1 MIPFFLFEDHSM
13 VPDFKK
19 IRVRKI
25 PPGIGLATLI
35 CGA

>member
-1 MIPFFLFEDHSM
+1 MIPFILFEGRSM

-25 PPGIGLATLI
+25 PRDIGLATLI